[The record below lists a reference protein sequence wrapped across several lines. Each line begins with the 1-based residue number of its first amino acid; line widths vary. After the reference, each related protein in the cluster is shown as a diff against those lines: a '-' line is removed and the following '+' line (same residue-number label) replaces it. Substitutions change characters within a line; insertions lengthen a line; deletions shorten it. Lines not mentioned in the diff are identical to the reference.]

1 MTKLQ
6 QWWAKIV
13 RVNPN
18 FGKPDDTKVSLTIGA
33 IRKFTARA
41 HKDGFHCGMQTAG
54 SLENLGKTTDYT
66 AETLMDLARKM
77 RGQ

>member
-13 RVNPN
+13 RVNPG
-18 FGKPDDTKVSLTIGA
+18 FGEPDDTKVKLTIGA
-33 IRKFTARA
+33 IRKLTARA
-41 HKDGFHCGMQTAG
+41 HKDGFHCGMQAAG
-54 SLENLGKTTDYT
+54 SLTGLGKTTDYT
-66 AETLMDLARKM
+66 AEVLESLARKM